1 MKELNDMINRM
12 YGRTPEQEAE
22 DLEKTLKHTAKTRG
36 VSIEQVIK
44 EMEEFG
50 NDFDGSFGPVKI
62 QRVKGD

>member
-1 MKELNDMINRM
+1 MNDMINRM
-12 YGRTPEQEAE
+12 YGRTPERETE
-22 DLEKTLKHTAKTRG
+22 DLEKMLEHTAKTRG

-62 QRVKGD
+62 RRVK

>member
-36 VSIEQVIK
+36 VSKEQVIK

-62 QRVKGD
+62 RRVK